1 MEPTTL
7 NERFQQAWERSKR
20 TALELIA
27 IIIASISGVI
37 AIIAMFVAAICI
49 GIIVAQQGRIEEL
62 SDKIGVLEVRIQNH
76 EHKGHDDE

>member
-7 NERFQQAWERSKR
+7 NERFKQAWERSKR
-20 TALELIA
+20 VALELVA

-37 AIIAMFVAAICI
+37 AIIAMFVTALCV
-49 GIIVAQQGRIEEL
+49 GLVVAQQDRIEEL